1 MTSSAAPRPL
11 PKGFAGYRVL
21 LARNPNMRNI
31 WIGQMVSQLGD
42 WFNTVAVLGLLLD
55 LTKIPGST
63 SLLIVTQILPAALTG
78 LFISG
83 YVADRFDRKK
93 VMAFTCL
100 VQAAIALVYLLVR
113 SPEQAWMA
121 YAATIGLS
129 IGASFFQPAFSAA
142 LPNLVSKEELP
153 IANALGQST
162 FASMLFVG
170 AMVGGVAAQTLGR
183 DASFILNSISFVWA
197 AFFIWRVKGNFHAEG
212 NRHALTGGSVMRVL
226 TEGFRYLKVNK
237 TVRSFVLAKAPWG
250 FALGAVGLY
259 GVYALYIYKVGDI
272 GTSWLYAGRGV
283 GAFIGPFLIT
293 SLMTNLTTAR
303 MMKILRA
310 ALLVA
315 AGGYFLFG
323 LSATP
328 LLGVLGVLIG
338 HIGGA
343 SLWTFSSIAVQRS
356 TPDELRGRVLAL
368 DGVII
373 QLINSFSNLLLGVV
387 ATLAFPEFAVFTG
400 VGLMLFFAVIWMIAT
415 RDIGNGAPGHAA

>member
-1 MTSSAAPRPL
+1 MSSSADSLPL
-11 PKGFAGYRVL
+11 PRGFAGYRVL
-21 LARNPNMRNI
+21 LSRNANMRNI

-55 LTKIPGST
+55 LTKVPGST
-63 SLLIVTQILPAALTG
+63 SLLIVTQILPAALAG

-83 YVADRFDRKK
+83 VIADHFDRKK
-93 VMAFTCL
+93 IMVFTCL
-100 VQAAIALVYLLVR
+100 AQAAIALVYLFVR
-113 SPEQAWMA
+113 SPEQVWMA

-170 AMVGGVAAQTLGR
+170 AMVGGVAAQVLGR
-183 DASFILNSISFVWA
+183 SASFILNSVSFLWA
-197 AFFIWRVKGNFHAEG
+197 AFFIWRVKGNFHASEG
-212 NRHALTGGSVMRVL
+212 RRSLSGSGAIRAL

-293 SLMTNLTTAR
+293 SLMTNLTNAR
-303 MMKILRA
+303 MMKILRV

-315 AGGYFLFG
+315 GAVTFCLG
-323 LSATP
+323 L
-328 LLGVLGVLIG
+328 
-338 HIGGA
+338 
-343 SLWTFSSIAVQRS
+343 
-356 TPDELRGRVLAL
+356 
-368 DGVII
+368 
-373 QLINSFSNLLLGVV
+373 
-387 ATLAFPEFAVFTG
+387 
-400 VGLMLFFAVIWMIAT
+400 
-415 RDIGNGAPGHAA
+415 APRRCWACWAC